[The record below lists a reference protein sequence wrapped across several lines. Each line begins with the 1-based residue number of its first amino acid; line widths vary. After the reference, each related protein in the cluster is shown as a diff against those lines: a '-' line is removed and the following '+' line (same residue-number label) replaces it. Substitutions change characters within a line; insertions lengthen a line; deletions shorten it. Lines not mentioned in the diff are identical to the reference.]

1 VKSRLNGISNTI
13 KNGGWHEEMV
23 KACLEMVVDGMVG
36 GMVDGMVDG
45 IKPMS

>member
-1 VKSRLNGISNTI
+1 MESQTRSRTVAGI

-23 KACLEMVVDGMVG
+23 KACLEMVVG